1 MSLIPFKQIFDDE
14 LIKSFEETP
23 NSFKM
28 NLYETEKD
36 IIAEVEAPGFSLKDI
51 DIEVGDTSL
60 KIEAKK
66 KEEKEE
72 RGKGYFRKELNSGY
86 FKRVIILPD
95 VVQKEKVKADYSEGI
110 VKIIMPKIKK
120 KGTTK
125 IKIK

>member
-72 RGKGYFRKELNSGY
+72 KGKGYFRKELSSGY
-86 FKRVIILPD
+86 YKRVIILPD
-95 VVQKEKVKADYSEGI
+95 VVLKDKVRADYSEGI